1 MKQINPQ
8 EAQHSLQE
16 EKYTIYLD
24 VRTVPEFVNGHPPSA
39 LNIPVV
45 LPDPSTGQMAPNADF
60 MPTVKANLP
69 KEAKIIVGCMSG
81 GRSQL
86 AAELME
92 QAGYQNIAN
101 MQGGFGGKRDAMGRV
116 VVQGWRDTG
125 LPIETGNAG
134 SRSYDSLLKNIKS
147 KPL

>member
-1 MKQINPQ
+1 MKQTNPQ
-8 EAQHSLQE
+8 EAYQILE
-16 EKYTIYLD
+16 AEKDTIYLD
-24 VRTVPEFVNGHPPSA
+24 VRTVPEFENGHPVSA

-45 LPDPSTGQMAPNADF
+45 LPDASTGQMVPNADF

-69 KEAKIIVGCMSG
+69 KQAKIIVGCMSG

-92 QAGYQNIAN
+92 QAGYQHVSN
-101 MQGGFGGKRDAMGRV
+101 MQGGFGGKRDPLGRV
-116 VVQGWRDTG
+116 VVQGWRDSG
-125 LPIETGNAG
+125 LPIETGDAG
-134 SRSYDSLLKNIKS
+134 TKSYHSLLKSAKS